1 MKEAQK
7 TSLLRGPEFVTRYL
21 SGKVIDIGAG
31 KDLVCAWAEPFDLE
45 HGDANVISRHR
56 SQAAYDAVH
65 SSHCLEHMHDPRAAL
80 LDWWSLLK
88 PGGYLVLVVP
98 EEDLYEQGI
107 WPSKFNRDHKSTFR
121 LARETTW
128 SQVSFDIRELVLALP
143 DCELIS
149 AEIQDA
155 GYDHSLRLRPGQAAR
170 KMPRGLK
177 LLRSIGRRLP
187 LVGPRLKT
195 AIENYAVRHGV
206 PVDQTG
212 REALAQIQVVAR
224 KRPAAFSSNSLS

>member
-7 TSLLRGPEFVTRYL
+7 TSLLRGPEFAGEYL
-21 SGKVIDIGAG
+21 SGKIIDIGAG
-31 KDLVCAWAEPFDLE
+31 KDLVCTWAEPFDLE

-56 SQAAYDAVH
+56 PQAAYDAVH
-65 SSHCLEHMHDPRAAL
+65 SSHCLEHMHDPVAAL
-80 LDWWSLLK
+80 EDWWSLLK
-88 PGGYLVLVVP
+88 PGGYLVVVVP

-107 WPSKFNRDHKSTFR
+107 WPSKFNRDHKTTFR
-121 LARETTW
+121 LGRETTW
-128 SQVSFDIRELVLALP
+128 SKVSFDIRELVLALP
-143 DCELIS
+143 ECELVS

-155 GYDHSLRLRPGQAAR
+155 GYDHGLRLRLGQGAK

-177 LLRSIGRRLP
+177 HLRSIGRRLP
-187 LVGPRLKT
+187 LIGTRL
-195 AIENYAVRHGV
+195 ARVIEDFAVRYGV

-224 KRPAAFSSNSLS
+224 KRSGPACSNSTS